1 MTTERNGNIFN
12 AGFAL
17 AIALVLSS
25 IVIGWAYVHTKKS
38 DQTITVTGSAR
49 KRIKSDLVV
58 WRAGV
63 SYQASRATD
72 AYKSLTDSVPRIK
85 QYLLSK
91 GVPENEITVSSVS
104 STTLHG
110 KDKDGNE
117 SADITGY
124 SLRQELQVRSNDV
137 DKIEKI
143 AREATELISQGILLE
158 SSAPEYYYTKIADL
172 KIEMLAAASKDA
184 KERAQQVASSTGST
198 IGSVRSAKMGVMQ
211 INAADSNEVT
221 GEGVND
227 TSSLQKDITAV
238 VNVSFAVD

>member
-58 WRAGV
+58 WKAGV
-63 SYQASRATD
+63 SYQAAHSAD

-85 QYLLSK
+85 QYLISK
-91 GVPENEITVSSVS
+91 GVPESEITISAVS
-104 STTLHG
+104 STQLHG
-110 KDKDGNE
+110 KDKEGNE
-117 SADITGY
+117 SSEITGY
-124 SLRQELQVRSNDV
+124 SLHQDVQVRSNDV

-143 AREATELISQGILLE
+143 SREVTDLIKDGILLE

-172 KIEMLAAASKDA
+172 KIE
-184 KERAQQVASSTGST
+184 
-198 IGSVRSAKMGVMQ
+198 
-211 INAADSNEVT
+211 
-221 GEGVND
+221 
-227 TSSLQKDITAV
+227 
-238 VNVSFAVD
+238 

>member
-85 QYLLSK
+85 
-91 GVPENEITVSSVS
+91 
-104 STTLHG
+104 
-110 KDKDGNE
+110 
-117 SADITGY
+117 
-124 SLRQELQVRSNDV
+124 
-137 DKIEKI
+137 
-143 AREATELISQGILLE
+143 
-158 SSAPEYYYTKIADL
+158 
-172 KIEMLAAASKDA
+172 
-184 KERAQQVASSTGST
+184 
-198 IGSVRSAKMGVMQ
+198 
-211 INAADSNEVT
+211 
-221 GEGVND
+221 
-227 TSSLQKDITAV
+227 
-238 VNVSFAVD
+238 